1 MWTIFQQCFIGNCKM
16 SGVEYVQLSRVK
28 QRDWALIKNP
38 GRLGFLSSSNSNMLS
53 QSLVLLSSFAR
64 IKKRKRELFV
74 NCWYFFARRERWKK
88 VVTRRRRRWLDRR
101 RSIEAGPPRLPARTA
116 SARDLTRVSY
126 RSLLKELIKKQV
138 KNLIFRTNML
148 FLLQKFSQFSDFFNL
163 LYLLLASMMF
173 QYSKNRCYSFKA
185 HTLFSQH
192 FNFYATHLISIK

>member
-1 MWTIFQQCFIGNCKM
+1 LIF
-16 SGVEYVQLSRVK
+16 
-28 QRDWALIKNP
+28 
-38 GRLGFLSSSNSNMLS
+38 
-53 QSLVLLSSFAR
+53 
-64 IKKRKRELFV
+64 
-74 NCWYFFARRERWKK
+74 FFARRERWKK

-163 LYLLLASMMF
+163 LYLLLASMML
-173 QYSKNRCYSFKA
+173 QYSKKKFAAIVLK
-185 HTLFSQH
+185 HTHYFHSI
-192 FNFYATHLISIK
+192 LISTLPTWFLSNSKYT